1 MDRRVIWRTLL
12 SHPYPVWIVENS
24 ESCVTAD
31 TVLLMTLFL
40 ISVCRLKKTLTL
52 PLRCP
57 ARATSLIQAPVFRKK
72 ASSSDTVWWSVR
84 GSCRGADFWWLH
96 RRRESVCEV
105 NHWLPVYSPVSER
118 GERDTQTTA
127 GGHWPTPGR
136 LGSAEVQL
144 PAVPACFHR
153 ENKFCDSFFIKRE
166 TLV

>member
-1 MDRRVIWRTLL
+1 MDRRVIWKFLL
-12 SHPYPVWIVENS
+12 SHPYPVWIVEDS

-57 ARATSLIQAPVFRKK
+57 ARATSLIRAPVFRKK

-127 GGHWPTPGR
+127 GGHWPTPGD
-136 LGSAEVQL
+136 LGQL
-144 PAVPACFHR
+144 RSSCPQ
-153 ENKFCDSFFIKRE
+153 SL
-166 TLV
+166 LVFTVKTNFVIAFL

>member
-1 MDRRVIWRTLL
+1 MDRRVIWRILL
-12 SHPYPVWIVENS
+12 SHTYPVWIVENS

-57 ARATSLIQAPVFRKK
+57 ARATSLIRAPVFRKK

-96 RRRESVCEV
+96 RRRECVWGQPLTPSVFSSE
-105 NHWLPVYSPVSER
+105 WER
-118 GERDTQTTA
+118 GERHTDNS
-127 GGHWPTPGR
+127 GR
-136 LGSAEVQL
+136 SLTDPLETWVSWG
-144 PAVPACFHR
+144 PAARSPCLFSPW
-153 ENKFCDSFFIKRE
+153 KQI
-166 TLV
+166 LW